1 MERRSF
7 VQKAGLLTAAL
18 FSGKVLSFAAEPEFP
33 VVRRAQA
40 LRRFNSKAVENLI
53 NDFTSKVKN
62 KELAWLF
69 NNCFP
74 NTLDTSVTFTNFEDR
89 PDTFLS
95 SGDMD
100 AMWLRDS
107 SAQVWPYLPLMRK
120 DKALKDLV
128 AGVIN
133 RQTKYI
139 LKDPYASS
147 FFNDPTKTSEFKDDL
162 TNMIPGV
169 HERKWEI
176 DSLCYPIRLA
186 YRYWQQ
192 TKDTSHFDANWQEA
206 MKTVLKTF
214 KEQQRKDNDGPYHF
228 QRATAWATDSLAM
241 QGFGYPVKPVGLIC
255 SAFRPGEDATVFSF
269 LIPSNFFAVV
279 SLRQVA
285 EIFRVIKADEKIAA
299 EMEALAMEVRQ
310 ALQKYAII
318 EHETYGKVLAY
329 EVNGMG
335 SYHLMDDASIPSLL
349 AMPYLGAMSMS
360 DPVYLNTR
368 KMVLSADNPF
378 FYKGKVAQGV
388 GGPHIGKNMVWPMS
402 IIARALTSTD
412 EAEIKQCLAML
423 QKSHGD
429 TGFMHE
435 SFHVDNP
442 RQYTRAAFPWVN
454 AMLGEFLWKT
464 YQERPDLLNAGA

>member
-18 FSGKVLSFAAEPEFP
+18 LSRNLLTFAAQNDFP
-33 VVRRAQA
+33 VVRRAVA
-40 LRRFNSKAVENLI
+40 LRRFSSKAVENVI
-53 NDFTSKVKN
+53 AEFTSKVKN
-62 KELAWLF
+62 KEFAWLF

-74 NTLDTSVTFTNFEDR
+74 NTLDTCVTYTDFEGKS
-89 PDTFLS
+89 DTYLS

-107 SAQVWPYLPLMRK
+107 SAQVWSYLPFLKK

-128 AGVIN
+128 GGVIN
-133 RQTKYI
+133 RQTKLI

-147 FFNDPTKTSEFKDDL
+147 FYNDPTKISEFKEDL
-162 TNMIPGV
+162 TNMIPGI
-169 HERKWEI
+169 HERKWEL

-192 TKDTSHFDANWQEA
+192 TKDTSHFDASWQEA

-214 KEQQRKDNDGPYHF
+214 KEQQRKENNGPYHF
-228 QRATAWATDSLAM
+228 QRNSAWATDSLAM

-255 SAFRPGEDATVFSF
+255 SSFRASEDATIFSF
-269 LIPSNFFAVV
+269 LVPSNFFAVV
-279 SLRQVA
+279 SLRQAA
-285 EIFRVIKADEKIAA
+285 ELFRVIKADEKIAE

-310 ALQKYAII
+310 ALQKYAIV
-318 EHETYGKVLAY
+318 EHETYGKVFAY
-329 EVNGMG
+329 ELNGLG
-335 SYHLMDDASIPSLL
+335 SYNIMDDANIPSLL
-349 AMPYLGAMSMS
+349 ALPYIGAISMT

-368 KMVLSADNPF
+368 KMVLSAANPF
-378 FYKGKVAQGV
+378 YYKGKVAEGT
-388 GGPHIGKNMVWPMS
+388 GGPHIGKDMVWPMS
-402 IIARALTSTD
+402 IIVRGLTSTD
-412 EAEIKQCLAML
+412 DEEIKLCLGML

-435 SFHVDNP
+435 SFHIDNA
-442 RQYTRAAFPWVN
+442 RQYTRASFPWVN
-454 AMLGEFLWKT
+454 TLFGEFLWKT
-464 YQERPDLLNAGA
+464 YQERPELLT